1 MEKISK
7 RSPED
12 FPKRVKERIDFIYNL
27 LKEYPSGYKDG
38 FASYDSLTRLCV
50 TKLLDRGAVTRVRDT
65 QRRGLKFVY
74 KWAASMAPTKV
85 LYKNIIEDI
94 HKSPSHNHALR
105 KVNKTQDPPL
115 LEVEH
120 KLPEKSKNPP
130 VVGLMAHTG
139 EPVYNVAKKEDF
151 IHSLTAQE
159 LWDELKSRG
168 AQVLNGEVVI
178 VQKLA

>member
-38 FASYDSLTRLCV
+38 FTSYDSLTRLCV
-50 TKLLDRGAVTRVRDT
+50 TKLLERGAVTRTRDIS
-65 QRRGLKFVY
+65 RKGLKYVY
-74 KWAASMAPTKV
+74 LWVASMAPTKV

-94 HKSPSHNHALR
+94 HKCPSHNHAIR
-105 KVNKTQDPPL
+105 HASTAKQQ
-115 LEVEH
+115 EVKHEAPA
-120 KLPEKSKNPP
+120 KRQNPP
-130 VVGLMAHTG
+130 VVGVMASTG
-139 EPVYNVAKKEDF
+139 EPMYNVAKKEDF
-151 IHSLTAQE
+151 IHSLTTQE

-168 AQVLNGEVVI
+168 AQVLNGELVI
-178 VQKLA
+178 VQRLG